1 MRILMGMLL
10 GAVGGTCLLASQA
23 LAGPAF
29 AYSWLSTDKAF
40 DQCIDVAKGIM
51 SERGYPHVRTTRFG
65 VTGETV
71 EETLFINCEDGRH
84 VSLVLML
91 RTGRP
96 GYGDIDA
103 VVALMQ
109 KQLDNVGAQ

>member
-1 MRILMGMLL
+1 MRIMTGMLL
-10 GAVGGTCLLASQA
+10 GAVASTCLLASQA
-23 LAGPAF
+23 IAGPAF
-29 AYSWLSTDKAF
+29 AYSWLTTDKTFA
-40 DQCIDVAKGIM
+40 QCIGVAKGIM
-51 SERGYPHVRTTRFG
+51 SEKSYPHVRTTRFG

-71 EETLFINCEDGRH
+71 EETLFINCEDSRH

-109 KQLDNVGAQ
+109 NHLDVIGAQ

>member
-1 MRILMGMLL
+1 MRIKTGMLL
-10 GAVGGTCLLASQA
+10 GVVASTCLLASQA
-23 LAGPAF
+23 MTGPAF
-29 AYSWLSTDKAF
+29 AYSWLTTDKSF
-40 DQCIDVAKGIM
+40 DRCIDVAKGIM
-51 SERGYPHVRTTRFG
+51 SERNYPHVRMTRFG

-71 EETLFINCEDGRH
+71 EETLFINCEDSRH

-91 RTGRP
+91 RAGRP

-109 KQLDNVGAQ
+109 KHLDAIGAQ

>member
-29 AYSWLSTDKAF
+29 AYSWLSTDKSF

-51 SERGYPHVRTTRFG
+51 SERAYPHVRTTRFG
-65 VTGETV
+65 VTGETA
-71 EETLFINCEDGRH
+71 EETLFINCEDSRH

-109 KQLDNVGAQ
+109 KRLDAVRAQ

>member
-1 MRILMGMLL
+1 MSIDMLL
-10 GAVGGTCLLASQA
+10 GAVGGTCLFASQA
-23 LAGPAF
+23 MAGPAF
-29 AYSWLSTDKAF
+29 AYSWLTTDKSF
-40 DQCIDVAKGIM
+40 DRCMGVAKGIM
-51 SERGYPHVRTTRFG
+51 SERNYPHVRTTRFG

-71 EETLFINCEDGRH
+71 EETLYINCEDSRH

-109 KQLDNVGAQ
+109 KQLNAVGAQ